1 MKHKKSPQ
9 VSLVNRAVERR
20 SDLVERIDNPF
31 NHQIF
36 SGMMPVTVVQLRRRE
51 SLPHGNQASWSL
63 SYRYMRRGF
72 WRKQFQREIWIAPT
86 MVGDESLPFNKRSV
100 VNVVS
105 R

>member
-36 SGMMPVTVVQLRRRE
+36 SGMMQRARMMGDNLFESWWTSEHVVARIENAAREAELYAVTAEMMDLARCVQDAAAE
-51 SLPHGNQASWSL
+51 VA
-63 SYRYMRRGF
+63 
-72 WRKQFQREIWIAPT
+72 
-86 MVGDESLPFNKRSV
+86 GDRPAQ
-100 VNVVS
+100 
-105 R
+105 

>member
-36 SGMMPVTVVQLRRRE
+36 SGMM
-51 SLPHGNQASWSL
+51 
-63 SYRYMRRGF
+63 
-72 WRKQFQREIWIAPT
+72 QRARIHRIRAT
-86 MVGDESLPFNKRSV
+86 
-100 VNVVS
+100 
-105 R
+105 